1 MKQELIKPIIK
12 LGNSAGVILPK
23 MWLNGKARIELLE
36 KPLDIKRDIFEIL
49 WPYFDDIQGVYLVG
63 SYARVEQTKNS
74 DIDVLVITRTI
85 NKRVDKGKYNLI
97 LITKES
103 VEDSLK
109 NNILPI
115 LPMLK
120 EVKSLL
126 NSQLIEHYKS
136 TKLTPKNL
144 KFHIETTK
152 SAMQINETAIKLDKN
167 SSLYTSDASAYSLI
181 LRLREAYIVDCLIKG
196 KKWSNKELIL
206 LIKKIVG
213 SLKAYNGYLRVK
225 NNKRTKEDLTILEA
239 EKLQSYIIKKI
250 KEQEKWLQKRKL
262 KNL

>member
-1 MKQELIKPIIK
+1 MKQELIKPIVR

-23 MWLNGKARIELLE
+23 MWLNGKAKIELVE

-49 WPYFDDIQGVYLVG
+49 WSYLEDIQGIYLVG
-63 SYARVEQTKNS
+63 SYARAEQTKNS
-74 DIDVLVITRTI
+74 DIDVLVITKTI
-85 NKRVDKGKYNLI
+85 NKRVDRGKYNLI

-109 NNILPI
+109 NNLLPI

-120 EVKSLL
+120 EAKPLL
-126 NSQLIEHYKS
+126 NNQLIEVYKL
-136 TKLTPKNL
+136 TKLTFRNL
-144 KFHIETTK
+144 KFHLEATK
-152 SAMQINETAIKLDKN
+152 SAMQLNETAIKLDKI

-181 LRLREAYIVDCLIKG
+181 LRLRETYIVDCLMKE
-196 KKWSNKELIL
+196 KKWSNKELVL

-225 NNKRTKEDLTILEA
+225 NNKRIKENLTILEA
-239 EKLQSYIIKKI
+239 EKLQYYIIKKI
-250 KEQEKWLQKRKL
+250 KEQEKWLKKRKL
-262 KNL
+262 RNP